1 MFGRPNIIGS
11 FNGQQNKS
19 APTWAIEVSGAF
31 VDDKPFTGVI
41 NNGDGTQGFGF
52 SFDASKSNQIYGE
65 SLTVQPP
72 SILLLP
78 CIKF

>member
-19 APTWAIEVSGAF
+19 APAWAIEVSGAF

-41 NNGDGTQGFGF
+41 NNGDGAQGFGF